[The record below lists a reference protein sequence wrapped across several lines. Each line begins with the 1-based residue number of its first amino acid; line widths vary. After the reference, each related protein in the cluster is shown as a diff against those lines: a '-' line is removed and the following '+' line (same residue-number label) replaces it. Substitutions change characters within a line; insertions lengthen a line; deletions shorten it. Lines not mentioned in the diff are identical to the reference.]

1 MITAH
6 NLTACSRLQY
16 HYACTRAHTSHMSH
30 FHSSHVVQAFGFILC
45 VHKQKYILWRGI
57 LTRST
62 HCRVPDGS
70 MEIGLYRFDVL
81 QSGATAQG
89 SLKVNCKARVD
100 QGDRSKVRTYNSPAG
115 LATRSE
121 QTAETSSRRLRRS
134 GAMRGSEEGRS
145 CCCFQD
151 TANRATGVSRDV
163 GKGTSNTT

>member
-1 MITAH
+1 
-6 NLTACSRLQY
+6 
-16 HYACTRAHTSHMSH
+16 
-30 FHSSHVVQAFGFILC
+30 
-45 VHKQKYILWRGI
+45 
-57 LTRST
+57 
-62 HCRVPDGS
+62 
-70 MEIGLYRFDVL
+70 MEISLYRFDVL

-100 QGDRSKVRTYNSPAG
+100 QSDRSQVRTYNSPAG